1 MSKLRNYGSLSDH
14 KFSLTKGDIFAT
26 SLDLVNSKNN
36 GYTVIIPHVCNN
48 IGVFGAGFSG
58 EIERKFPEVAINFN
72 IGGKIKLG
80 NTQFITV
87 AENHLNKNK
96 LIIANMVAQNGTIGP
111 KNRRPLHYPSLIR
124 CMFNVLDLVNSMNK
138 TEKGVKIFSPKFGS
152 GLAGGNW
159 NFIADL
165 IDDIW
170 STHDVMVFTK
180 Q

>member
-1 MSKLRNYGSLSDH
+1 MAKLRNYGSFADH
-14 KFSLTKGDIFAT
+14 KFVLTKGDIFAA
-26 SLDLVNSKNN
+26 SLELINSKNN
-36 GYTVIIPHVCNN
+36 SATVIMPHVCNN
-48 IGVFGAGFSG
+48 MGVFGAGFSG
-58 EIERKFPEVAINFN
+58 EIQKRFPEVAINFN

-87 AENHLNKNK
+87 AENSLNKNK

-111 KNRRPLHYPSLIR
+111 KNRRPLHYPSLMR
-124 CMFNVLDLVNSMNK
+124 CMSNVLDLANSMKK
-138 TEKGVKIFSPKFGS
+138 TEKGIKIFSPKFGS

-170 STHDVMVFTK
+170 FTHDVMVFTK